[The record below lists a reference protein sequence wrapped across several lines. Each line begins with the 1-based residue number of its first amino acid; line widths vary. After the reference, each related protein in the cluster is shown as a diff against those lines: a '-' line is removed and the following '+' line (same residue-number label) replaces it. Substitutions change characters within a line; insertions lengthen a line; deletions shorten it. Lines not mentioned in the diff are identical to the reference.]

1 MSEGGTAMDAGPADE
16 VAFLASVPLLDGVS
30 EPELAELSRI
40 LRRRDLPAGEV
51 LWRAGDPAEGMLLI
65 AGGRVSVSLVLPGG
79 RTVEIARMGRGEV
92 LGEIPLLDG
101 GEHPTSACVLE
112 PARVLL
118 LSRADFVNLVSRRHP
133 TAFALKRRIASVAC
147 ARLRLQLA
155 ALASSL
161 AGGEEGGGPATSATP
176 PAGLELC
183 GPPDSGYVRRL
194 ATFRSFEPLALWGF
208 LTAGRYARCPAGRTL
223 VAEGAASAAC
233 YVTMNGAV
241 EKVVV
246 RGGRRIR
253 VGLAGP
259 GQAFGYES
267 LIDGGDSPVTAT
279 TRERTLL
286 LMVPRE
292 AFQRLFQGEDA
303 GSHVFLDVIHR
314 DLMATLRQ
322 ALRPHAR
329 LAVAAA
335 SRPAWAAGPAAPR

>member
-1 MSEGGTAMDAGPADE
+1 
-16 VAFLASVPLLDGVS
+16 
-30 EPELAELSRI
+30 
-40 LRRRDLPAGEV
+40 
-51 LWRAGDPAEGMLLI
+51 MLLI
-65 AGGRVSVSLVLPGG
+65 ADGRVSVSLRLPGD
-79 RTVEIARMGRGEV
+79 RAVEVTSVGRGEV

-101 GEHPTSACVLE
+101 GRHSATVRAIE

-118 LSRADFVNLVSRRHP
+118 LGRADFAALVSRRHP
-133 TAFALKRRIASVAC
+133 TAFALKRRIAVVGC
-147 ARLRLQLA
+147 ARLRKQLGVLA
-155 ALASSL
+155 ASL
-161 AGGEEGGGPATSATP
+161 GGGEPPEPGPSTAQ
-176 PAGLELC
+176 LEPC

-194 ATFRSFEPLALWGF
+194 AAFRAFDSLAVWGF

-223 VAEGAASAAC
+223 IAEGAASDAC

-241 EKVVV
+241 EKVIV

-253 VGLAGP
+253 TGLAGP

-267 LIDGGDSPVTAT
+267 LIDGLPSPVTAA

-292 AFQRLFQGEDA
+292 AFERLFQGETA

-314 DLMATLRQ
+314 DLMAALRQ

-329 LAVAAA
+329 LAV
-335 SRPAWAAGPAAPR
+335 SL